1 MMFLNRM
8 YEFLIETLEVLF
20 TLIHKDVLL
29 F

>member
-20 TLIHKDVLL
+20 TLIYKDVLL